1 MKCCE
6 QYAAALSAFV
16 DGELSE
22 NEKEEVLSHVEHC
35 QNCRE
40 YLSELMIVHTMFEE
54 MPELDAP
61 EGFSERVLERVHEE
75 KRERSRHR
83 RAWPRVLAACFA
95 LLVVTAAAWKLA
107 PAMVSSNDSAADCN
121 TSGND
126 TASAP
131 AASGDT
137 AEDFTYSYS
146 AVQKEGVQADASP
159 FDTYDT
165 EDGADDRSADAS
177 GGYATITLDVPAAAE
192 FLHERGMAADQAVKF
207 LVVNTM
213 SPGESE
219 PLLPPLLQ
227 LTRVHNYGA
236 AWSSFSGA
244 RWLLI
249 ALTAAGM
256 CAIAWLLVKIVRHP
270 LGQWS
275 LAIILGGGIGNLIDR
290 VRLGYVVDMLDT
302 MFMDFPVFNVAD
314 VFVVCGTVCALIY
327 YLAFYSKSDEKN
339 WGNKVD
345 GTDPA
350 ANK

>member
-61 EGFSERVLERVHEE
+61 EGFSERVLERVH
-75 KRERSRHR
+75 ERSRHR

-177 GGYATITLDVPAAAE
+177 GGYAIITLDVPAAAE
-192 FLHERGMAADQAVKF
+192 FLHERGMAVYAENDEYVSY
-207 LVVNTM
+207 LVVAEAAHDLADAM
-213 SPGESE
+213 E
-219 PLLPPLLQ
+219 LPEAE
-227 LTRVHNYGA
+227 RA
-236 AWSSFSGA
+236 ALRQA
-244 RWLLI
+244 DDILI
-249 ALTAAGM
+249 VEVAKTAPANDER
-256 CAIAWLLVKIVRHP
+256 ADDIAA
-270 LGQWS
+270 QEE
-275 LAIILGGGIGNLIDR
+275 GN
-290 VRLGYVVDMLDT
+290 
-302 MFMDFPVFNVAD
+302 
-314 VFVVCGTVCALIY
+314 
-327 YLAFYSKSDEKN
+327 E
-339 WGNKVD
+339 
-345 GTDPA
+345 
-350 ANK
+350 

>member
-75 KRERSRHR
+75 KRARSRHR

-95 LLVVTAAAWKLA
+95 LFVITAAAWKLA
-107 PAMVSSNDSAADCN
+107 PAMGSNGGSAADCN

-131 AASGDT
+131 AASGDM

-159 FDTYDT
+159 FDTYDA
-165 EDGADDRSADAS
+165 EDGADDRSADADS
-177 GGYATITLDVPAAAE
+177 DYAVITLDLPEAADFLREHGMAVYAEAEDSVSYLVVPETAHELSEALPLDEEEKAALAAAE
-192 FLHERGMAADQAVKF
+192 E
-207 LVVNTM
+207 LVIVEVAKAEEAPAENT
-213 SPGESE
+213 PAGEEESE
-219 PLLPPLLQ
+219 
-227 LTRVHNYGA
+227 
-236 AWSSFSGA
+236 
-244 RWLLI
+244 
-249 ALTAAGM
+249 
-256 CAIAWLLVKIVRHP
+256 
-270 LGQWS
+270 
-275 LAIILGGGIGNLIDR
+275 
-290 VRLGYVVDMLDT
+290 
-302 MFMDFPVFNVAD
+302 
-314 VFVVCGTVCALIY
+314 
-327 YLAFYSKSDEKN
+327 
-339 WGNKVD
+339 
-345 GTDPA
+345 
-350 ANK
+350 

>member
-61 EGFSERVLERVHEE
+61 EGFSERMLERVHEE

-83 RAWPRVLAACFA
+83 RTWPRVLAACFA

-126 TASAP
+126 TASVP
-131 AASGDT
+131 AASGGT

-159 FDTYDT
+159 FDT
-165 EDGADDRSADAS
+165 
-177 GGYATITLDVPAAAE
+177 
-192 FLHERGMAADQAVKF
+192 
-207 LVVNTM
+207 
-213 SPGESE
+213 
-219 PLLPPLLQ
+219 
-227 LTRVHNYGA
+227 
-236 AWSSFSGA
+236 
-244 RWLLI
+244 
-249 ALTAAGM
+249 
-256 CAIAWLLVKIVRHP
+256 
-270 LGQWS
+270 
-275 LAIILGGGIGNLIDR
+275 
-290 VRLGYVVDMLDT
+290 
-302 MFMDFPVFNVAD
+302 
-314 VFVVCGTVCALIY
+314 
-327 YLAFYSKSDEKN
+327 
-339 WGNKVD
+339 
-345 GTDPA
+345 
-350 ANK
+350 

>member
-6 QYAAALSAFV
+6 QYAAALSAFM

-75 KRERSRHR
+75 KRARSRHR

-159 FDTYDT
+159 FDTYDA
-165 EDGADDRSADAS
+165 EDGADDRSADAN
-177 GGYATITLDVPAAAE
+177 GGYAIITLDVPAANDE
-192 FLHERGMAADQAVKF
+192 YVSY
-207 LVVNTM
+207 LVVAEAAHDLADAMELPEAERTALRQADDILIVEVAKTAPAVEEPAENT
-213 SPGESE
+213 PAGEEESE
-219 PLLPPLLQ
+219 
-227 LTRVHNYGA
+227 
-236 AWSSFSGA
+236 
-244 RWLLI
+244 
-249 ALTAAGM
+249 
-256 CAIAWLLVKIVRHP
+256 
-270 LGQWS
+270 
-275 LAIILGGGIGNLIDR
+275 
-290 VRLGYVVDMLDT
+290 
-302 MFMDFPVFNVAD
+302 
-314 VFVVCGTVCALIY
+314 
-327 YLAFYSKSDEKN
+327 
-339 WGNKVD
+339 
-345 GTDPA
+345 
-350 ANK
+350 

>member
-35 QNCRE
+35 RNCRE

-75 KRERSRHR
+75 KRARSRHR

-107 PAMVSSNDSAADCN
+107 PAMGSSNDSAADCN

-159 FDTYDT
+159 FDTYDAK
-165 EDGADDRSADAS
+165 DGADDRPADAS
-177 GGYATITLDVPAAAE
+177 GGYAIITLDVPAAAE
-192 FLHERGMAADQAVKF
+192 FLHERGMAVYAENDEYVSY
-207 LVVNTM
+207 LVVAEAAHDLADAMELPEAERTALRQADDILIVEVAKTAPAVEEPAENT
-213 SPGESE
+213 PAGEEESE
-219 PLLPPLLQ
+219 
-227 LTRVHNYGA
+227 
-236 AWSSFSGA
+236 
-244 RWLLI
+244 
-249 ALTAAGM
+249 
-256 CAIAWLLVKIVRHP
+256 
-270 LGQWS
+270 
-275 LAIILGGGIGNLIDR
+275 
-290 VRLGYVVDMLDT
+290 
-302 MFMDFPVFNVAD
+302 
-314 VFVVCGTVCALIY
+314 
-327 YLAFYSKSDEKN
+327 
-339 WGNKVD
+339 
-345 GTDPA
+345 
-350 ANK
+350 

>member
-126 TASAP
+126 TA
-131 AASGDT
+131 
-137 AEDFTYSYS
+137 EDFTYSYS

-165 EDGADDRSADAS
+165 EDGADDRSADAN
-177 GGYATITLDVPAAAE
+177 GGYAIITLDVPAAAE
-192 FLHERGMAADQAVKF
+192 FLHERGMAVYAENDEYVSY
-207 LVVNTM
+207 LVVAEAAHDLADAMELPEAERTALRQADDILIVEVAKTAPAVEEPAENT
-213 SPGESE
+213 PAGEEESE
-219 PLLPPLLQ
+219 
-227 LTRVHNYGA
+227 
-236 AWSSFSGA
+236 
-244 RWLLI
+244 
-249 ALTAAGM
+249 
-256 CAIAWLLVKIVRHP
+256 
-270 LGQWS
+270 
-275 LAIILGGGIGNLIDR
+275 
-290 VRLGYVVDMLDT
+290 
-302 MFMDFPVFNVAD
+302 
-314 VFVVCGTVCALIY
+314 
-327 YLAFYSKSDEKN
+327 
-339 WGNKVD
+339 
-345 GTDPA
+345 
-350 ANK
+350 

>member
-75 KRERSRHR
+75 KRARSRHR

-121 TSGND
+121 TSGNG

-165 EDGADDRSADAS
+165 EDGADDRSADAN
-177 GGYATITLDVPAAAE
+177 GGYAIITLDVPAAAE
-192 FLHERGMAADQAVKF
+192 FLHERG
-207 LVVNTM
+207 
-213 SPGESE
+213 
-219 PLLPPLLQ
+219 
-227 LTRVHNYGA
+227 
-236 AWSSFSGA
+236 
-244 RWLLI
+244 
-249 ALTAAGM
+249 
-256 CAIAWLLVKIVRHP
+256 KIGRAHV
-270 LGQWS
+270 
-275 LAIILGGGIGNLIDR
+275 
-290 VRLGYVVDMLDT
+290 
-302 MFMDFPVFNVAD
+302 
-314 VFVVCGTVCALIY
+314 
-327 YLAFYSKSDEKN
+327 
-339 WGNKVD
+339 
-345 GTDPA
+345 
-350 ANK
+350 

>member
-75 KRERSRHR
+75 KRARSRHR

-95 LLVVTAAAWKLA
+95 LFVITAVAWKLA
-107 PAMVSSNDSAADCN
+107 PAMGSNGDSAADCN

-159 FDTYDT
+159 FDTYDA
-165 EDGADDRSADAS
+165 EDGADNRSADAS
-177 GGYATITLDVPAAAE
+177 GGYAIITLDVPAAAE
-192 FLHERGMAADQAVKF
+192 FLHERGMAVYAENDEYVSY
-207 LVVNTM
+207 LVVAEAAHDLADAMELPEAERTALRQADDILIVEVAKTAPAIEEPAENT
-213 SPGESE
+213 PAGEEESE
-219 PLLPPLLQ
+219 
-227 LTRVHNYGA
+227 
-236 AWSSFSGA
+236 
-244 RWLLI
+244 
-249 ALTAAGM
+249 
-256 CAIAWLLVKIVRHP
+256 
-270 LGQWS
+270 
-275 LAIILGGGIGNLIDR
+275 
-290 VRLGYVVDMLDT
+290 
-302 MFMDFPVFNVAD
+302 
-314 VFVVCGTVCALIY
+314 
-327 YLAFYSKSDEKN
+327 
-339 WGNKVD
+339 
-345 GTDPA
+345 
-350 ANK
+350 

>member
-146 AVQKEGVQADASP
+146 AVQKEGVQADAS
-159 FDTYDT
+159 
-165 EDGADDRSADAS
+165 ADDRSADAS
-177 GGYATITLDVPAAAE
+177 GGYAIITLDVPAAAE
-192 FLHERGMAADQAVKF
+192 FLHERGMAVYAENDEYVSY
-207 LVVNTM
+207 LVVAEAAHDLADAMELPEAERTALRQADDILIVEVAKTAPAVEEPAENT
-213 SPGESE
+213 PAGEE
-219 PLLPPLLQ
+219 E
-227 LTRVHNYGA
+227 R
-236 AWSSFSGA
+236 
-244 RWLLI
+244 
-249 ALTAAGM
+249 
-256 CAIAWLLVKIVRHP
+256 
-270 LGQWS
+270 
-275 LAIILGGGIGNLIDR
+275 
-290 VRLGYVVDMLDT
+290 
-302 MFMDFPVFNVAD
+302 
-314 VFVVCGTVCALIY
+314 
-327 YLAFYSKSDEKN
+327 E
-339 WGNKVD
+339 
-345 GTDPA
+345 
-350 ANK
+350 